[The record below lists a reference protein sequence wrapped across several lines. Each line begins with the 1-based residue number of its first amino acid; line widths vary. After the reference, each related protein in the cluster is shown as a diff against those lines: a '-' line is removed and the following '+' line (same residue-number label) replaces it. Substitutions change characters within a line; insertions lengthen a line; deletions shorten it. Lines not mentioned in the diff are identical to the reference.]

1 MKNISNVKNLQSG
14 AVSLFVVIFATLLIT
29 IVTVSFLRLM
39 INDQN
44 QATNNDLSQS
54 AYDSALAG
62 VEDAKRAL
70 LRYQAICEE
79 EGESVCTTLGNSIGN
94 MGCNEV
100 VREVIGVDDLEAADV
115 GQTGEVKIQQSTSEG
130 DSKLDQAYTCV
141 KIKLLTDDYLGT
153 LSATESKL
161 VPLVGKNSDGTSDFN
176 TVTVEWFS
184 SEDIGKSTT
193 GNYSV
198 SLTGAASPQP
208 LFATTSWPTNWPP
221 VMRAQLMQFNSAGS
235 GFTLESFDYTNSG
248 KSNSNTVFLYP
259 SSASAAASE
268 SFTAVDGR
276 KTSPTGDTPI
286 DAAAFSPRV
295 SHCESTLTSG
305 GYACKTVFTLPEP
318 VGGSANNRTAFLR
331 LSALYN
337 QTHFRV
343 TLSKS
348 GIATKFNGVQPEV
361 DSTGRA
367 NTLFRRVSSR
377 VDLIDTNFPYPD
389 GAVDVSGNLCKD
401 FSVTATTYNGST
413 TCTP

>member
-1 MKNISNVKNLQSG
+1 MKSISKLHLQSG

-79 EGESVCTTLGNSIGN
+79 EGESVCTTLGNSIAA

-100 VREVIGVDDLEAADV
+100 VKEVLGVDDLEAAGV

-141 KIKLLTDDYLGT
+141 KVKLLTDDYLGT

-161 VPLVGKNSDGTSDFN
+161 VPLIGKNGDGSTDFN
-176 TVTVEWFS
+176 TVTVEWFT
-184 SEDIGKSTT
+184 SEDIGSGTT
-193 GNYSV
+193 GNYNV

-208 LFATTSWPTNWPP
+208 LFATSNWPTNRPP
-221 VMRAQLMQFNSAGS
+221 VMRAQLMQFNPAAS
-235 GFTLESFDYTNSG
+235 GFTLDSFDYTSSG
-248 KSNSNTVFLYP
+248 QSNTNTVFLYP

-268 SFTAVDGR
+268 SFTAIDGR
-276 KTSPTGDTPI
+276 KSSASGETPI

-295 SHCESTLTSG
+295 SHCESTLTNG

-331 LSALYN
+331 LGALYN

-348 GIATKFNGVQPEV
+348 GTATQFNGVQPEI

-389 GAVDVSGNLCKD
+389 GSLDVSGNLCKD
-401 FSVTATTYNGST
+401 FSVTPTTYTASSS
-413 TCTP
+413 CTP